1 MCLTSW
7 APRRCIKFCGHAGVD
22 LPSRREF
29 VAHNLTDQ
37 GVCEVL
43 GADGLIYQS
52 VEELLACGHEL
63 NPDIECFDAS
73 CFNGQYV
80 AGDITEDF
88 LRALEQ
94 GGRGQARTV
103 QLAGQA
109 TVVSP

>member
-1 MCLTSW
+1 MHHDNSDM
-7 APRRCIKFCGHAGVD
+7 HAGVD

-29 VAHNLTDQ
+29 VAHNLTTQ

-52 VEELLACGHEL
+52 VEELLSCGHDL

-80 AGDITEDF
+80 AGGITEEY
-88 LRALEQ
+88 LRDLEE
-94 GGRGQARTV
+94 GGRGQARIV
-103 QLAGQA
+103 QREVEA
-109 TVVSP
+109 TAIAT